1 MLILYRNE
9 VKEMAKVHSM
19 SINEFMNGE
28 FKKKKEKIDRTQLR
42 VAATSLVPLATVPYI
57 TAYAH
62 GTGIE
67 AVPVGSTI
75 SQKTLG
81 TIAHALD
88 PVVDL
93 LVAVSFPVASIVIIG
108 SCFYFIFGNSEKAWS
123 GIQNAGL
130 GYILIQV
137 SPLLLNILKEI
148 GKAV

>member
-1 MLILYRNE
+1 
-9 VKEMAKVHSM
+9 MAKIHSM

-28 FKKKKEKIDRTQLR
+28 FKKKEKIDRTQLR
-42 VAATSLVPLATVPYI
+42 VATTSLIPLATVPYI

-62 GTGIE
+62 GTATIPE

>member
-1 MLILYRNE
+1 MILSEGGVR
-9 VKEMAKVHSM
+9 MAKIRSM
-19 SINEFMNGE
+19 SINEFMHGD
-28 FKKKKEKIDRTQLR
+28 FKKKKIDRTQLR

-62 GTGIE
+62 GPE
-67 AVPVGSTI
+67 AIPVNASEYLGE
-75 SQKTLG
+75 KTLNI
-81 TIAHALD
+81 IAHALD

-93 LVAVSFPVASIVIIG
+93 LVAISFPIASVVIIG
-108 SCFYFIFGNSEKAWS
+108 SCFYFMFGNSEKAWS

-130 GYILIQV
+130 GYILVQV